1 MYDKTA
7 LTYETYETEI
17 HGYRMTHVVVRRM
30 YQEDVAVHLA
40 GTVDNKA
47 GYGTLEA
54 AKQQARRFQSMLD
67 ASHTT
72 YFDPTL
78 SGLQVHLR
86 WQHYHGSDGT
96 LDYCEPVYQDLGRA
110 LGQIEEGI
118 KFLKDIGRRIEK
130 IRAKRRSEE
139 SPYPSDVRPVSNHTF
154 SRPQDLLEALA
165 RMKGTLQV
173 RRDFDGWVL
182 TDVKMLGP
190 ARAA

>member
-7 LTYETYETEI
+7 LTYETYETET

-67 ASHTT
+67 ANHTT
-72 YFDPTL
+72 YFDTTL
-78 SGLQVHLR
+78 SGLQVHVR
-86 WQHYHGSDGT
+86 WQHYYGSDGI
-96 LDYCEPVYQDLGRA
+96 LDYCEPAYEDLGRS
-110 LGQIEEGI
+110 LSQIEEGL

-130 IRAKRRSEE
+130 IRAKRSEKT
-139 SPYPSDVRPVSNHTF
+139 PYPHHLQPVSNHTF
-154 SRPQDLLEALA
+154 SCPQEMLEALA
-165 RMKGTLQV
+165 HMKETMQV